1 MTFSWDDES
10 DLKNYEG
17 SMSKFVVAGIIQIE
31 TIVKV
36 DRIPIEYAPVTSAPN
51 TIFTSAGGDAFNESL
66 ALRWLGDKVDL
77 LSVVGRNQDMSVLNP
92 TDREV
97 TLNTDY
103 ILPIIDSTPT
113 QVVLY
118 DKDRQEQIFEDIKG
132 LREAEYRMS
141 MVPPMVA
148 GCDIVVLSNANFC
161 RPFIEVAKQYNKKIA
176 VNIHTYLTEKEK
188 YNVDFLENASILYF
202 SDDTIK
208 SDPFDFVRDIADR
221 YNTDIIILG
230 QGSKG
235 LILYD
240 RQKDINVH
248 YDTVKTNE
256 VVNTTG
262 AGNAMFACF
271 LHYYQETGDSVLAI
285 KNAMLFASYKI
296 GYMGT
301 SNGFM
306 TVEQLEQWRS
316 LIWGSATPA
325 V

>member
-1 MTFSWDDES
+1 
-10 DLKNYEG
+10 K
-17 SMSKFVVAGIIQIE
+17 
-31 TIVKV
+31 
-36 DRIPIEYAPVTSAPN
+36 IPIEYSPVTSVPD
-51 TIFTSAGGDAFNESL
+51 TIFTSAGGDAFNETL
-66 ALRWLGDKVDL
+66 ALSWLGDKVEL
-77 LSVVGRNQDMSVLNP
+77 LSVVGRNLDYSVLNP
-92 TDREV
+92 PDREV
-97 TLNTDY
+97 TINTDY
-103 ILPIIDSTPT
+103 VLPVIDSTPT

-118 DKDRQEQIFEDIKG
+118 DKNRKEQIFEDIKS

-141 MVPPMVA
+141 MVPPMVGA
-148 GCDIVVLSNANFC
+148 SDMVVLSNANFC
-161 RPFIEVAKQYNKKIA
+161 RPFINVAKEFDKKIA
-176 VNIHTYLTEKEK
+176 VNIHTYNPEKEK
-188 YNVDFLENASILYF
+188 YNVDFLENANILYF

-208 SDPFDFVRDIADR
+208 SDPFDFVKGIADK

-240 RQKDINVH
+240 RHRDINVH

-262 AGNAMFACF
+262 AGNALFACF
-271 LHYYQETGDSVLAI
+271 LHYYQETGDSTLAI

-301 SNGFM
+301 SIGFM

-316 LIWGSATPA
+316 LIWGSGKPSML
-325 V
+325 